1 MCAFSRPVLAHC
13 ATNSRCDR
21 RAIVRVTHSDNGT
34 VSNVI
39 TASSGEIVSIITS
52 TATTVKT
59 EVSSWLIVIDSDV
72 WTLSMSLVTRLSTSP
87 RCRESKYDSGSRC
100 TLSSTSARSATIVRC
115 TVTLSN
121 RDWAQTI
128 SAASRYST
136 SASSSVRPTAAKST
150 PTPGVT
156 FIRDN
161 RSANIPSP
169 RARAAATA
177 CSLVMPVG
185 SCRPITPLNNRS
197 VAWPRIRGPTTPT
210 AIPPMPSAITAEV
223 KPRCG
228 VSRFNSRIAVRRKS
242 RDRSGGGGV
251 PSRIAIRIGALI
263 GPPPRPANQRT
274 PRTRGTRRAEIR
286 GCRSRPL
293 GRRRRRRSDRLRR
306 QSKSVAT
313 Q

>member
-1 MCAFSRPVLAHC
+1 M
-13 ATNSRCDR
+13 
-21 RAIVRVTHSDNGT
+21 
-34 VSNVI
+34 I
-39 TASSGEIVSIITS
+39 TASSSEIVSIITS
-52 TATTVKT
+52 TATTVNT

-121 RDWAQTI
+121 RNWAQTI

-136 SASSSVRPTAAKST
+136 SASSSVRPTASKST

-161 RSANIPSP
+161 RSANMLSP

-177 CSLVMPVG
+177 CSFVMPAG

-197 VAWPRIRGPTTPT
+197 VAWPRIRGPITPI
-210 AIPPMPSAITAEV
+210 AIPPTPSAITAEV
-223 KPRCG
+223 NPRCG

-242 RDRSGGGGV
+242 RDRSGGGACTRRAS
-251 PSRIAIRIGALI
+251 PSASARSSV
-263 GPPPRPANQRT
+263 PPPRRCESANSAYS
-274 PRTRGTRRAEIR
+274 GIRRAAIR
-286 GCRSRPL
+286 GCRSRRL
-293 GRRRRRRSDRLRR
+293 GRRRRRRCGRLRR
-306 QSKSVAT
+306 PSKCVAT